1 MIRIVLVFFFLA
13 IVFGFSIQTIRKM
26 NNLERWD
33 LIKIISFAIM
43 CSLGAI
49 VLMMIF
55 VALF

>member
-13 IVFGFSIQTIRKM
+13 IVFGFVIQTVRKM
-26 NNLERWD
+26 NNLERLD
-33 LIKIISFAIM
+33 LIKTICFAIM